1 MLTDFAIKMFGVR
14 PSQKVLVIW
23 NSPVD
28 AEELQ
33 ALVVDLKSTV
43 GNDGKIALE
52 NSEMVISSGH
62 PSSTF
67 DQILVGVLPP
77 FEFRCPLNVWGEA
90 LRVLK
95 PGGTLIA
102 RTIDSSSTQSE
113 LKLSGFTSVSE
124 PKDASLTDEQK
135 RNVVSRVVEITCQ
148 KPNFEVGSA
157 MKLSLGKALAP
168 KTSETGTW
176 KIDLDDDDVDLED
189 PDDLLTEEDLIRPD
203 PASLKVCGTT
213 GQRKACKNCVCGL
226 KEELEAD
233 DIKKVEENKKNF
245 KSSCGS
251 CYLGDAFRCASCP
264 YLGMPAFKPGE
275 KVKLAETTLQDAA

>member
-1 MLTDFAIKMFGVR
+1 MFGVR
-14 PSQKVLVIW
+14 PSQKVLVLW
-23 NSPVD
+23 SAPFN

-33 ALVVDLKSTV
+33 ALVGEIKSAV
-43 GNDGKIALE
+43 GNEGKVAVE
-52 NSEMVISSGH
+52 NFEMLISSSH
-62 PSSTF
+62 TASTF
-67 DQILVGVLPP
+67 DHVLAGVLPP
-77 FEFRCPLNVWGEA
+77 FAFKCPLDILGEA

-95 PGGTLIA
+95 PGGILTV
-102 RTIDSSSTQSE
+102 RTTDSNSTQSN
-113 LKLSGFTSVSE
+113 LKLAGFTSVSE

-135 RNVVSRVVEITCQ
+135 RTVIASVSEITSS

-157 MKLSLGKALAP
+157 MKLSFAKPVAP
-168 KTSETGTW
+168 KAPVGTW
-176 KIDLDDDDVDLED
+176 NIDLADDDVDLAD

-226 KEELEAD
+226 KEELDSED
-233 DIKKVEENKKNF
+233 KKKVEENQKNF

-275 KVKLAETTLQDAA
+275 KVKLAESTLQDAA